1 MSKCQNCGAPM
12 EDGICT
18 YCNYK
23 ESISNESATIVNNSY
38 QTNYN
43 TSNYGNTHGNSN
55 VSPKGKWP
63 TFALC
68 LFLGVFGFH
77 RFYVGKIGTGILY
90 FFTAGFCGFGV
101 LVDCV
106 VILAGA
112 FKDGNGLPVV
122 Q

>member
-1 MSKCQNCGAPM
+1 M

-90 FFTAGFCGFGV
+90 FLQQV
-101 LVDCV
+101 SVDSV
-106 VILAGA
+106 FLWTVS
-112 FKDGNGLPVV
+112 
-122 Q
+122 